1 MTTQIKSIVTT
12 ITNIG
17 QTVTGHTSNKHIS
30 SIWSLALLGLAVV
43 ITIELVQHGQ
53 AILGSYFLLEQ
64 LHQKLAHAG
73 KSGDAE
79 HVIHITHH

>member
-1 MTTQIKSIVTT
+1 MTTQIKSILS
-12 ITNIG
+12 NIG
-17 QTVTGHTSNKHIS
+17 QTVTAHTSNKHIS

-73 KSGDAE
+73 KSGEAE